1 MQQGKD
7 SEQIAQRYAEALKEL
22 ALSETGLLEQ
32 FGNDTDGILQVMEEF
47 PDFERFLVVPV
58 IAMVDKK
65 RLLVEAFGGK
75 VHPYMLNFLQLMVD
89 RRRIALLRPVCASY
103 QRILRELQQTT
114 LAEVISA
121 VPLSEEQASA
131 LIERI
136 RRRTAAVRVELRRRV
151 DPELLGGM
159 IIKIGDEVI
168 DASLRGQLRKLTLQ
182 LTLS

>member
-1 MQQGKD
+1 M
-7 SEQIAQRYAEALKEL
+7 
-22 ALSETGLLEQ
+22 
-32 FGNDTDGILQVMEEF
+32 
-47 PDFERFLVVPV
+47 
-58 IAMVDKK
+58 
-65 RLLVEAFGGK
+65 
-75 VHPYMLNFLQLMVD
+75 
-89 RRRIALLRPVCASY
+89 RPVCASY

-121 VPLSEEQASA
+121 VPISEEQASA

-151 DPELLGGM
+151 DPDLLGGM